1 MKKGVVF
8 KTVRVIVI
16 LVAAVVIAQLLVKL
30 RPEAERRVVPETGRL
45 VEVLPARSEKIHM
58 YVEAY
63 GTVRP
68 RRALRLVAE
77 VRGQIVD
84 IDPSYEEGNFI
95 KKGTTLIK
103 IDPRNYQL
111 EVKRGKVQIKQAA
124 AEIKRLN
131 QEVLNLKARI
141 KISKSDVSL
150 AKNEYLRLK
159 QLIDRNVIA
168 QSTLDKTEQNYLAS
182 LERLQGLEN
191 QMALTGPQKEQLK
204 AQRDM
209 AKVMLQAAKLDLERT
224 SIVAP
229 YDGWALEKTIEVGQH
244 VTDGQYLG
252 RIYSAGELDIEVQI
266 PVKDFKWFPAELDP
280 NAPPDADIIFE
291 SGGTQHIWKGR
302 VARIK
307 AQLEEKTRTLP
318 VVIEVNQTS
327 ATGTNQSTFRLRP
340 GMFVTVRIKGIEI
353 NRAFVL
359 PRHVVYPDDVV
370 YTVRNNHIKITPVN
384 VLRSYKES
392 VIVDKGLSDGDL
404 IVKTL
409 LSSVTDGMMV
419 RLKTDDI

>member
-1 MKKGVVF
+1 MKKGAIF
-8 KTVRVIVI
+8 KTIRVIVI

-30 RPEAERRVVPETGRL
+30 RPEAERRVVTETGRL
-45 VEVLPARSEKIHM
+45 VEVLPAKSEKIHM
-58 YVEAY
+58 YIESY

-77 VRGQIVD
+77 VRGKIVD
-84 IDPSYEEGNFI
+84 IDASYEEGSFI

-103 IDPRNYQL
+103 VDPRNYQL
-111 EVKRGKVQIKQAA
+111 EVNRGKVQIKQAE

-141 KISKSDVSL
+141 KIAKSDVSL

-159 QLIDRNVIA
+159 QLVDKNVIA

-209 AKVMLQAAKLDLERT
+209 AKVMLQVAKLDLERA

-244 VTDGQYLG
+244 VTAGQYLG
-252 RIYSAGELDIEVQI
+252 RIYSAGELNIEVQI

-318 VVIEVNQTS
+318 VVIEVNEPL
-327 ATGTNQSTFRLRP
+327 AAGTNQSTFRLRP
-340 GMFVTVRIKGIEI
+340 GMFVTVKIKGREI

-370 YTVRNNHIKITPVN
+370 YTVRDNHIKITPVN
-384 VLRSYKES
+384 ILRSYKES

-404 IVKTL
+404 IVKTP

-419 RLKTDDI
+419 RLKTDDR

>member
-1 MKKGVVF
+1 MKKGVIF
-8 KTVRVIVI
+8 KTIRVIVI

-30 RPEAERRVVPETGRL
+30 RPETERRVVTEPGRL
-45 VEVLPARSEKIHM
+45 VEVLPAKSENIHM
-58 YVEAY
+58 YIEAY
-63 GTVRP
+63 GTIRP

-77 VRGQIVD
+77 VRGKIVD
-84 IDPSYEEGNFI
+84 TDPSYEEGSFI

-111 EVKRGKVQIKQAA
+111 EVNRGKVQIKQAK

-141 KISKSDVSL
+141 KIAKSDVSL
-150 AKNEYLRLK
+150 AKKEYLRLK
-159 QLIDRNVIA
+159 QLIDRKVIA

-209 AKVMLQAAKLDLERT
+209 AKVMFQAAKLDLERT

-291 SGGTQHIWKGR
+291 SGRTQRIWKGR

-318 VVIEVNQTS
+318 VVIEANQTL
-327 ATGTNQSTFRLRP
+327 AAGTNQSTFRLRP
-340 GMFVTVRIKGIEI
+340 GMFVTVKIKGTEI

-370 YTVRNNHIKITPVN
+370 YTVRDNRIKITPVN
-384 VLRSYKES
+384 ILRSYKES

-404 IVKTL
+404 IVKTP
-409 LSSVTDGMMV
+409 LSSVTDGMTV
-419 RLKTDDI
+419 RLKTDDR